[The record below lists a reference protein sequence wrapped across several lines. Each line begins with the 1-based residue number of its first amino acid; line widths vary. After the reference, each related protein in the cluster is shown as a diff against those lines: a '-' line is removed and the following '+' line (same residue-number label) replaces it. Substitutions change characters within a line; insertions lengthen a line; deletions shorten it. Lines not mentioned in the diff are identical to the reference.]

1 MQKTIEVKLTKNE
14 AARLEAAIDKCNA
27 ALKQIFKEMKRD
39 QAEIERLGMHTRE
52 IIAGLKAEY
61 VGKAV

>member
-1 MQKTIEVKLTKNE
+1 MQKPIELKLTKHE
-14 AARLEAAIDKCNA
+14 AARMEAAIDNCNA

-39 QAEIERLGMHTRE
+39 QAEIDRLGAHTRE